1 MQKHQPALLGGLAIG
16 VLSSV
21 PGVNI
26 ANLCCC
32 LWVVAGG
39 MLVVYLQQQ
48 SRPEPVETADAVVGG
63 LLAGLIGAIIATI
76 VSTMIFSAST
86 MMMQDQFREAL
97 ENPDVPPEMRDFMM
111 RMFTGSGI
119 AVLQFA
125 INIPL
130 YSIFAMLGA
139 LLGLAFFRKKP
150 TVLPP
155 AATPPPPVM

>member
-1 MQKHQPALLGGLAIG
+1 
-16 VLSSV
+16 
-21 PGVNI
+21 
-26 ANLCCC
+26 
-32 LWVVAGG
+32 
-39 MLVVYLQQQ
+39 
-48 SRPEPVETADAVVGG
+48 
-63 LLAGLIGAIIATI
+63 
-76 VSTMIFSAST
+76 
-86 MMMQDQFREAL
+86 
-97 ENPDVPPEMRDFMM
+97 MM